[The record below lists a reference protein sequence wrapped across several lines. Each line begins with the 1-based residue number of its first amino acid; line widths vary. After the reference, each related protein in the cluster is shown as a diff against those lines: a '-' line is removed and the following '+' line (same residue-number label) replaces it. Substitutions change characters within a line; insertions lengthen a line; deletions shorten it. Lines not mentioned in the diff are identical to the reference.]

1 MIVFDC
7 IGLLSVEDRERLF
20 SIDRGRRVLET
31 VRLIEAVGVTVR
43 VADCMNER
51 RVFVRDGD
59 SKDKETCCD
68 IVELAVWKNVFRADG
83 VHNELEAE

>member
-1 MIVFDC
+1 M
-7 IGLLSVEDRERLF
+7 
-20 SIDRGRRVLET
+20 
-31 VRLIEAVGVTVR
+31 R